1 MMGTGAIKKRAVV
14 ISEHDNDAIAIRAM
28 AFLPL
33 TYDHRLIDGADA
45 GRFMTTVIDRL
56 QVADFASDLQL

>member
-1 MMGTGAIKKRAVV
+1 
-14 ISEHDNDAIAIRAM
+14 M